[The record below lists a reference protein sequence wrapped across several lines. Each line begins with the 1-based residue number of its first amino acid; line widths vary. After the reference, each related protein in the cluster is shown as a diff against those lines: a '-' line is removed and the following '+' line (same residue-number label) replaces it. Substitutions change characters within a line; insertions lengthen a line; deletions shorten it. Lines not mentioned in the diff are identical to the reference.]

1 MDMKKLAP
9 WNWFKDEEEA
19 HSYTPATQTEKV
31 HPTQWAGPA
40 ASLHKDMDLLF
51 SRLMEGYGMRPKAMD
66 YFFGQAAPETLLRP
80 KVDINA
86 SDQEYTISV
95 EVPGI
100 KQDDITL
107 EIKDNCLTIAGEKRQ
122 EAEDKSK
129 GYYRMERSY
138 GTFQRRLT
146 LPEDADYDNIDAHF
160 TDGILTIRLPRK
172 EVSADKTRQIPV
184 K

>member
-9 WNWFKDEEEA
+9 WNWFKDEEEN
-19 HSYTPATQTEKV
+19 HPYTPTTQNGEGHRT
-31 HPTQWAGPA
+31 HMTRPGT
-40 ASLHKDMDLLF
+40 SLQNEMDLLF
-51 SRLMEGYGMRPKAMD
+51 SRLMEGHGMRPKAMD
-66 YFFGQAAPETLLRP
+66 YFFGQAAHETLLRP

-95 EVPGI
+95 EIPGI
-100 KQDDITL
+100 KQDDIKL

-138 GTFQRRLT
+138 GTFQRRLS
-146 LPEDADYDNIDAHF
+146 LPEDADNEDIDARF
-160 TDGILTIRLPRK
+160 SDGILTIRLPRK
-172 EVSADKTRQIPV
+172 ENSTAATRQIPV

>member
-9 WNWFKDEEEA
+9 WNWFKDEEET
-19 HSYTPATQTEKV
+19 HPHTPVKQTENV
-31 HPTQWAGPA
+31 YPTRWPDPA
-40 ASLHKDMDLLF
+40 ASLHKEMDILF
-51 SRLMEGYGMRPKAMD
+51 SRLMDGYGMRSKAMD
-66 YFFGQAAPETLLRP
+66 HFFGPTAQETLLRP

-100 KQDDITL
+100 KQDDIKL
-107 EIKDNCLTIAGEKRQ
+107 EIRDNCLTIAGEKRQ
-122 EAEDKSK
+122 EAEDKKK

-138 GTFQRRLT
+138 GTFQRRLS
-146 LPEDADYDNIDAHF
+146 LPEDADNAGIDARF
-160 TDGILTIRLPRK
+160 SDGILTIRLPRK
-172 EVSADKTRQIPV
+172 EGAIDTTRQIPI

>member
-9 WNWFKDEEEA
+9 WNWFKDEEES
-19 HSYTPATQTEKV
+19 HSYAPATRTEKV
-31 HPTQWAGPA
+31 HPTRLADPA
-40 ASLHKDMDLLF
+40 ALLHKDMDTLF
-51 SRLMEGYGMRPKAMD
+51 SRLMEGYGMHPKAMD
-66 YFFGQAAPETLLRP
+66 YFFGPTTQETLLRP

-86 SDQEYTISV
+86 DEHEYSITV
-95 EVPGI
+95 EIPGI
-100 KQDDITL
+100 SQKDIKL
-107 EIKDNCLTIAGEKRQ
+107 EIEDNSLTIAGEKRQ

-138 GTFQRRLT
+138 GTFQRRLS
-146 LPEDADYDNIDAHF
+146 LPEDADQGKIDASF

-172 EVSADKTRQIPV
+172 EVSTDKTKQIQI